1 MALPIWVYRPRENAR
16 KSSFSSGGNVAEKTV
31 EVKDGKILQSV
42 GGWWRV
48 VGRLF
53 GQL

>member
-1 MALPIWVYRPRENAR
+1 MTLAIRGYRPLENAR
-16 KSSFSSGGNVAEKTV
+16 KSSFSSGGNVAEKTG